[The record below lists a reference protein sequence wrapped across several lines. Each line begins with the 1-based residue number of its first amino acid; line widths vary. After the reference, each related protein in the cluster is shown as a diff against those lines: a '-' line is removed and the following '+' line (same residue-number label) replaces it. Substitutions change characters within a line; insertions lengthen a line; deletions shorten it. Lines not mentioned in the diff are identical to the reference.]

1 MYVDEVIVSHTN
13 ENEYNAFVT
22 NKKNEALKDRM
33 ILKMRPALQ
42 HQLMEIDQLT
52 GCKRISSFDS

>member
-42 HQLMEIDQLT
+42 HQLMEIEQLK
-52 GCKRISSFDS
+52 GCKRISSAYS